1 MRKVKAVL
9 YWLSVVPVVIDLV
22 KGAISGVKK
31 GLEDIRKKA
40 DDEMHKRFDIANS
53 NRDDD

>member
-40 DDEMHKRFDIANS
+40 DDEMQKRFDIANS